1 MSQTIRIDD
10 EVWAWLKGMAQ
21 PLEDT
26 PNSVLRR
33 VAGLNQVKTQKADPE
48 KERGGRI
55 MLTTSGS
62 RSARITGEALNL
74 KFKLGA
80 KHALYHKDGTFY
92 EQLRDFP
99 GILCDDGGYVMYA
112 SQAQFERDSQL
123 NIGQKV
129 NIYRGLA
136 HHPQYRPFP
145 EI

>member
-10 EVWAWLKGMAQ
+10 EVWTWLKGMAR

-33 VAGLNQVKTQKADPE
+33 VAGLNQTGTQEAGTE
-48 KERGGRI
+48 NERGGKI

-62 RSARITGEALNL
+62 RSVRITGETL
-74 KFKLGA
+74 KLKYKLDA

-99 GILCDDGGYVMYA
+99 GILCDDSGYVMYD
-112 SQAQFERDSQL
+112 SRAQFESDSQL

-136 HHPQYRPFP
+136 HHPRYTPFP
-145 EI
+145 DI

>member
-1 MSQTIRIDD
+1 
-10 EVWAWLKGMAQ
+10 
-21 PLEDT
+21 
-26 PNSVLRR
+26 
-33 VAGLNQVKTQKADPE
+33 
-48 KERGGRI
+48 
-55 MLTTSGS
+55 MLTTNSS
-62 RSARITGEALNL
+62 RTDRITGETLNL

-99 GILCDDGGYVMYA
+99 GILCDDRGYVMYD
-112 SQAQFERDSQL
+112 SRAQFERDPQL

-136 HHPQYRPFP
+136 NHPQYRPFP